1 MSARGLMAEAGAPS
15 ARGSYVEIRR
25 DQQIIVGCV
34 ICAESGPFGVRA
46 QDRINIDAVVT
57 EPRLVNRPAPTADS
71 AQEAE

>member
-1 MSARGLMAEAGAPS
+1 
-15 ARGSYVEIRR
+15 
-25 DQQIIVGCV
+25 V